1 MSATTKASLLETSQA
16 LPLRKRSFSPG
27 STADFKHPAGKLMPV
42 IDAQRCEG
50 AGPCIAVCPVNVF
63 TLRAPNTQER
73 AALGWKA
80 RVKVWVHGGKQA
92 FVTDADACRACGLC
106 VSACPERAIQLA
118 RNPSSQH

>member
-1 MSATTKASLLETSQA
+1 MKVCLLGKSQA
-16 LPLRKRSFSPG
+16 LPMSKRSFSLG
-27 STADFKHPAGKLMPV
+27 SAADFEHPAGKLMPV

-63 TLRAPNTQER
+63 TLRAPNTQEK

-92 FVTDADACRACGLC
+92 FVTNGDACRGCGLF

-118 RNPSSQH
+118 RNPSSQY